1 MLDPALYWL
10 IIAVILFVLELA
22 TPGFVLMFFGAG
34 AAATALVSWLF
45 PETAIALQLAIFIVV
60 SLTAFFSLRKMM
72 TRRFFSSAPNK
83 DGDDVDTPLVNPGDK
98 GVVSTTIVPPAE
110 GRVKCAGTF
119 WRAAAGERI
128 AEGEMVTVVRRQG
141 LLLEVE
147 KI

>member
-10 IIAVILFVLELA
+10 MIAVILFVLELA
-22 TPGFVLMFFGAG
+22 TPGFVLVFFGAG
-34 AAATALVSWLF
+34 AAVTALVSWLL
-45 PETAIALQLAIFIVV
+45 PETAIALQLGIFIVV
-60 SLTAFFSLRKMM
+60 SLTAFFFLRKMM
-72 TRRFFSSAPNK
+72 HKRFFSSASGK
-83 DGDDVDTPLVNPGDK
+83 DGDDVDAQLVNPGDK
-98 GVVSTTIVPPAE
+98 GVVSTAIVPPAE

-128 AEGEMVTVVRRQG
+128 AEGEMVAVVRRQG

>member
-10 IIAVILFVLELA
+10 MIAVILFVLELA
-22 TPGFVLMFFGAG
+22 TPGFVLVFFGAG
-34 AAATALVSWLF
+34 AAVTALVAWLL
-45 PETAIALQLAIFIVV
+45 PDTAIALQLAIFMVV
-60 SLTAFFSLRKMM
+60 SLAAFFSLRGLMQK
-72 TRRFFSSAPNK
+72 RFFSSAPTK
-83 DGDDVDTPLVNPGDK
+83 DGEDVDAQLVNPGDK

-119 WRAAAGERI
+119 WRASAGEPI
-128 AEGEMVTVVRRQG
+128 AEGEMVMVVRRQG